1 MKKYYSDETK
11 NQTVQEFIN
20 GKSVSEIHAKTGIS
34 RSTIYSWIE
43 TQKETFTKAK
53 KINLRDYR
61 ELVAK
66 CERQQKII
74 DILKESPCTVS
85 APLRERYE
93 VIKSLK
99 GTYSETLLCD
109 ALNVSKNSYYNHI
122 FRNKNDANQFIQKE
136 REMTPIIEQ
145 IYNESNQIYGPGKV
159 HAVLKDRG
167 YKISVN
173 VVSRIMHQN
182 GLFAIRTSS
191 KTLYE
196 QEIKRKENILQ
207 QKFTVTR
214 PNEVWV
220 SDVTEFNVKCF
231 IFYICVII
239 DLYARKVVG
248 YKISR
253 SNNTKLIMNTFREAY
268 ENRHPGN
275 DLIFHSDNGTN
286 YCSKVFM
293 RYLKTLNV
301 RQSFSRPHVPYDNS
315 VAEAFFKHLKAEELY
330 RTRYRSEREFKES
343 VNRYITFYNTERPH
357 SVNRYRTPDKWEK
370 QYWERNNRT

>member
-20 GKSVSEIHAKTGIS
+20 GKSVSKIHAETGIS

-43 TQKETFTKAK
+43 SQKEKFTKAD

-61 ELVAK
+61 ELIAK

-74 DILKESPCTVS
+74 QILKDSPCTAS
-85 APLRERYE
+85 SPLRERYE

-109 ALNVSKNSYYNHI
+109 ALNVSKGSYYNHI

-196 QEIKRKENILQ
+196 QDVKRKENILQ
-207 QKFTVTR
+207 QKFTVNR

-248 YKISR
+248 YRISR

-275 DLIFHSDNGTN
+275 ELIFHSDNGTN
-286 YCSKVFM
+286 YCSRVFM

-301 RQSFSRPHVPYDNS
+301 KQSFSRPHVPYDNS

-343 VNRYITFYNTERPH
+343 INRYMTFYNAERPH
-357 SVNRYRTPDKWEK
+357 SVNRYRTPDKWEN
-370 QYWERNNRT
+370 QYWERNNHT

>member
-1 MKKYYSDETK
+1 M
-11 NQTVQEFIN
+11 
-20 GKSVSEIHAKTGIS
+20 A
-34 RSTIYSWIE
+34 
-43 TQKETFTKAK
+43 
-53 KINLRDYR
+53 
-61 ELVAK
+61 
-66 CERQQKII
+66 
-74 DILKESPCTVS
+74 
-85 APLRERYE
+85 
-93 VIKSLK
+93 
-99 GTYSETLLCD
+99 
-109 ALNVSKNSYYNHI
+109 
-122 FRNKNDANQFIQKE
+122 
-136 REMTPIIEQ
+136 PIIEQ

-196 QEIKRKENILQ
+196 QEVKRKENILQ
-207 QKFTVTR
+207 QKFTVNR

-248 YKISR
+248 YRISR

-275 DLIFHSDNGTN
+275 ELIFHSDNGTN
-286 YCSKVFM
+286 YCSRVFM

-301 RQSFSRPHVPYDNS
+301 RQSFS
-315 VAEAFFKHLKAEELY
+315 
-330 RTRYRSEREFKES
+330 RYRSEREFKES
-343 VNRYITFYNTERPH
+343 VNRYITFYNAERPH
-357 SVNRYRTPDKWEK
+357 SVNRYRMPDKWEN
-370 QYWERNNRT
+370 QYWERNNHT

>member
-11 NQTVQEFIN
+11 NQIVQEFIN

-43 TQKETFTKAK
+43 IQKETFTKAK

-109 ALNVSKNSYYNHI
+109 ALNVSKGSYYNHI

-196 QEIKRKENILQ
+196 QEVKRKENILQ
-207 QKFTVTR
+207 QKFTVNR

-268 ENRHPGN
+268 ENRYPGN
-275 DLIFHSDNGTN
+275 ELIFHSDNGTN
-286 YCSKVFM
+286 YCSRVFM
-293 RYLKTLNV
+293 RYLKTLNI

>member
-1 MKKYYSDETK
+1 MEKYYSDETK

-20 GKSVSEIHAKTGIS
+20 GKSVSEIHVKTGIS
-34 RSTIYSWIE
+34 RSTIYYWIE

-85 APLRERYE
+85 APLRERYG
-93 VIKSLK
+93 VIKNLK

-109 ALNVSKNSYYNHI
+109 ALNVSKSSYYNHI

-136 REMTPIIEQ
+136 RKMTPIIEQ

-196 QEIKRKENILQ
+196 REVKRKENILQ
-207 QKFTVTR
+207 QKFTVNR

-220 SDVTEFNVKCF
+220 SDVTEFNVKCY

-239 DLYARKVVG
+239 DLYVRKVVG

-253 SNNTKLIMNTFREAY
+253 SNNTKLIMNTFREGY

-275 DLIFHSDNGTN
+275 ELIFHSDNGTN
-286 YCSKVFM
+286 YCSRVFM
-293 RYLKTLNV
+293 QYLKTLNV

-315 VAEAFFKHLKAEELY
+315 VAKPFLS
-330 RTRYRSEREFKES
+330 T
-343 VNRYITFYNTERPH
+343 
-357 SVNRYRTPDKWEK
+357 
-370 QYWERNNRT
+370 

>member
-20 GKSVSEIHAKTGIS
+20 GKSVSKIHAETGIS

-43 TQKETFTKAK
+43 SQKEKFTKAD

-61 ELVAK
+61 ELIAK

-85 APLRERYE
+85 APLRERYK

-109 ALNVSKNSYYNHI
+109 ALNVSKGSYYNHI

-196 QEIKRKENILQ
+196 QEVKRKENILQ
-207 QKFTVTR
+207 QKFTVNR

-248 YKISR
+248 YKISK

-268 ENRHPGN
+268 ENRYPGN
-275 DLIFHSDNGTN
+275 ELIFHSDNGTN
-286 YCSKVFM
+286 YCSRVFM
-293 RYLKTLNV
+293 RYLKILNI

-343 VNRYITFYNTERPH
+343 VNRYMTFYNTERPH
-357 SVNRYRTPDKWEK
+357 SVNRYRTPDKWEN
-370 QYWERNNRT
+370 QYWERNNHT

>member
-53 KINLRDYR
+53 KVILRDYR

-109 ALNVSKNSYYNHI
+109 ALNVSKGSYYNHI

-136 REMTPIIEQ
+136 REMTAIIEQ

-275 DLIFHSDNGTN
+275 DLFFHSDNGTN
-286 YCSKVFM
+286 YCSRVFM

>member
-1 MKKYYSDETK
+1 MEKYYSDETK

-109 ALNVSKNSYYNHI
+109 ALNVSKGSYYNHI

-196 QEIKRKENILQ
+196 QEVKRKENILQ
-207 QKFTVTR
+207 QKFTVNR

-248 YKISR
+248 YRISR

-275 DLIFHSDNGTN
+275 ELIFHSDNGTN
-286 YCSKVFM
+286 YCSRVFM

-343 VNRYITFYNTERPH
+343 VNRYMTFYNTERPH
-357 SVNRYRTPDKWEK
+357 SVNRYRTPDKWEN
-370 QYWERNNRT
+370 QYWERNNHT

>member
-11 NQTVQEFIN
+11 NQIVQEFIN

-109 ALNVSKNSYYNHI
+109 ALNVSKGSFYNHI

-145 IYNESNQIYGPGKV
+145 IYNESNKIYGPGKV

-196 QEIKRKENILQ
+196 QDVKRKENILQ
-207 QKFTVTR
+207 QKFTVNR

-220 SDVTEFNVKCF
+220 SDVTEFNVKCY

-253 SNNTKLIMNTFREAY
+253 SNNTKLIMSTFREAY

-286 YCSKVFM
+286 YCSRVFM

-301 RQSFSRPHVPYDNS
+301 RHSFSRPHVPYDNS

-343 VNRYITFYNTERPH
+343 VNRYMTFYNAERPH
-357 SVNRYRTPDKWEK
+357 SVNRYRTPDKWEN
-370 QYWERNNRT
+370 QYWERNNHT

>member
-1 MKKYYSDETK
+1 MNKYYSESQKLELVSRYISGETISNLQK
-11 NQTVQEFIN
+11 D
-20 GKSVSEIHAKTGIS
+20 TGVS
-34 RSTIYSWIE
+34 RSTVYNWIE
-43 TQKETFTKAK
+43 HYKDHFVSNK
-53 KINLRDYR
+53 KLNMRDYHDL
-61 ELVAK
+61 LVRT
-66 CERQQKII
+66 ERQQKII

-109 ALNVSKNSYYNHI
+109 ALNVSKGSYYNHI

-136 REMTPIIEQ
+136 REMAPIIEQ

-167 YKISVN
+167 YRISVN

-207 QKFTVTR
+207 QKFTVNR

-231 IFYICVII
+231 IFLFV
-239 DLYARKVVG
+239 L
-248 YKISR
+248 
-253 SNNTKLIMNTFREAY
+253 
-268 ENRHPGN
+268 
-275 DLIFHSDNGTN
+275 
-286 YCSKVFM
+286 
-293 RYLKTLNV
+293 
-301 RQSFSRPHVPYDNS
+301 
-315 VAEAFFKHLKAEELY
+315 
-330 RTRYRSEREFKES
+330 
-343 VNRYITFYNTERPH
+343 
-357 SVNRYRTPDKWEK
+357 
-370 QYWERNNRT
+370 

>member
-20 GKSVSEIHAKTGIS
+20 EKSVSEIHAKTGIS

-53 KINLRDYR
+53 KIILRDYR

-109 ALNVSKNSYYNHI
+109 ALNVSKGSYYNHI
-122 FRNKNDANQFIQKE
+122 FRNKNDANQFFQKE

-196 QEIKRKENILQ
+196 QDVKRKENILQ
-207 QKFTVTR
+207 QKFTVNR

-220 SDVTEFNVKCF
+220 SDVTEFNVKCY

-275 DLIFHSDNGTN
+275 ELIFHSDNGTN
-286 YCSKVFM
+286 YCSRVFM

-301 RQSFSRPHVPYDNS
+301 RHSFSRPHVPYDNS

-343 VNRYITFYNTERPH
+343 INRYMTFYNTERPH

>member
-11 NQTVQEFIN
+11 NQIVQEFIN

-43 TQKETFTKAK
+43 TQKKTFTKAK

-109 ALNVSKNSYYNHI
+109 ALNVSKGSYYNHI

-145 IYNESNQIYGPGKV
+145 IYNESNKIYGPGKV

-196 QEIKRKENILQ
+196 QDVKRKENILQ
-207 QKFTVTR
+207 QKFTVNR

-220 SDVTEFNVKCF
+220 SDVTEFNVKCY

-253 SNNTKLIMNTFREAY
+253 SNNTKLIMSTFREAY

-275 DLIFHSDNGTN
+275 DLIFHSDNGKN
-286 YCSKVFM
+286 YCSRVFM

-301 RQSFSRPHVPYDNS
+301 RHSFSRPHVPYDNS

-343 VNRYITFYNTERPH
+343 VNRYMTFYNAERPH
-357 SVNRYRTPDKWEK
+357 SVNRYRTPDKWEN
-370 QYWERNNRT
+370 QYWERNNHT

>member
-61 ELVAK
+61 ELVVK

-109 ALNVSKNSYYNHI
+109 ALNVSKGSYYNHI

-196 QEIKRKENILQ
+196 QEVKRKENILQ
-207 QKFTVTR
+207 LKFTVNR

-248 YKISR
+248 YRISR

-275 DLIFHSDNGTN
+275 ELIFHSDNGTN

-301 RQSFSRPHVPYDNS
+301 RQSFSRPYVPYDNS
-315 VAEAFFKHLKAEELY
+315 VAEAFFKYLKAEELY

-343 VNRYITFYNTERPH
+343 INRYITFYNIERPH
-357 SVNRYRTPDKWEK
+357 SVNRYRTPDKWEN
-370 QYWERNNRT
+370 QYWERNNHT

>member
-20 GKSVSEIHAKTGIS
+20 GKSVSEIHAKTRIS

-61 ELVAK
+61 ELVVK

-109 ALNVSKNSYYNHI
+109 ALNVSKGSYYNHI

-196 QEIKRKENILQ
+196 QEVKRKENILQ
-207 QKFTVTR
+207 QKFTVNR

-239 DLYARKVVG
+239 DLYSRKVVG
-248 YKISR
+248 YRISR

-275 DLIFHSDNGTN
+275 ELIFHSDNGTN
-286 YCSKVFM
+286 YCSRVFM

-301 RQSFSRPHVPYDNS
+301 RQSFSRAHVPYDNS
-315 VAEAFFKHLKAEELY
+315 VAEAFL
-330 RTRYRSEREFKES
+330 S
-343 VNRYITFYNTERPH
+343 I
-357 SVNRYRTPDKWEK
+357 
-370 QYWERNNRT
+370 

>member
-1 MKKYYSDETK
+1 MKKYYSDEK

-93 VIKSLK
+93 VIKNLK

-109 ALNVSKNSYYNHI
+109 ALNVSKGSYYNHI

-191 KTLYE
+191 KALYE

-207 QKFTVTR
+207 QKFTVNR

-220 SDVTEFNVKCF
+220 SDVTEFNVKCY

-268 ENRHPGN
+268 ENRHTGN
-275 DLIFHSDNGTN
+275 ELIFHSDNGTN
-286 YCSKVFM
+286 YCSRVFM

-330 RTRYRSEREFKES
+330 KTRYRSEREFKES
-343 VNRYITFYNTERPH
+343 INRYITFYNTERPH

>member
-1 MKKYYSDETK
+1 MNKYYSESQK
-11 NQTVQEFIN
+11 LEL
-20 GKSVSEIHAKTGIS
+20 VSRYISGESISNLQKDIGVS
-34 RSTIYSWIE
+34 RSTIYNWIE
-43 TQKETFTKAK
+43 HYKDHFVSNK
-53 KINLRDYR
+53 KFNMRDYHDL
-61 ELVAK
+61 LVRT
-66 CERQQKII
+66 ERQQKII

-109 ALNVSKNSYYNHI
+109 ALNVSKGSYYNHI

-136 REMTPIIEQ
+136 CEMTPIIEQ

-196 QEIKRKENILQ
+196 QEVKRKENILN
-207 QKFTVTR
+207 QKFTVNR

-231 IFYICVII
+231 TFYICVII
-239 DLYARKVVG
+239 DLYARKVIS

-253 SNNTKLIMNTFREAY
+253 SNNTKLIMSTFREAY
-268 ENRHPGN
+268 ESRHPDN

-286 YCSKVFM
+286 YCSRVFM
-293 RYLKTLNV
+293 QYLKTINV
-301 RQSFSRPHVPYDNS
+301 RQSFSRPHIPYDNS

-343 VNRYITFYNTERPH
+343 VNRYMTFYNTERPH

-370 QYWERNNRT
+370 QYWDRNNRT

>member
-20 GKSVSEIHAKTGIS
+20 GKSVSEIHAKTRIS

-43 TQKETFTKAK
+43 TQKEIFTKAK

-61 ELVAK
+61 ELVVK

-207 QKFTVTR
+207 QKFTVNR

-275 DLIFHSDNGTN
+275 ELIFHSDNGTN
-286 YCSKVFM
+286 YCSRVFM

-301 RQSFSRPHVPYDNS
+301 KQSFSRPYVPYDNS

-343 VNRYITFYNTERPH
+343 INRYMTFYNTERPH
-357 SVNRYRTPDKWEK
+357 SVNRYRTPDKWEN
-370 QYWERNNRT
+370 QYWERNNHT